1 MLSLLLLAACGKTL
15 DSGGRPDSD
24 SPAADSGPSG
34 GTGDRPGDSGGG
46 EPPPLSPE
54 ITRADAWCQEY
65 TTGTPYWVWIVEAE
79 AEDPQGNQTL
89 LPYGSPG
96 AIYKGEALIG
106 DLALTCSDEGYCFA
120 SWQEEG
126 EPLCATVEQY
136 SIVLQVADRELNLS
150 DPVTIAP
157 WRAEE

>member
-1 MLSLLLLAACGKTL
+1 MLALPLLLLAACGEAL
-15 DSGGRPDSD
+15 DEAPGGDSGA
-24 SPAADSGPSG
+24 PAADSGPAG
-34 GTGDRPGDSGGG
+34 GPDGRPGGG
-46 EPPPLSPE
+46 EGPALSPE

-96 AIYKGEALIG
+96 AIYEGDALIG
-106 DLALTCSDEGYCFA
+106 ELALTCSDEGYCFA

-126 EPLCATVEQY
+126 APLCATVDRYRIE
-136 SIVLQVADRELNLS
+136 LQVADRELNLS
-150 DPVTIAP
+150 EPVTVTP